1 MTTDDGVVETKS
13 ARTRSAIID
22 AALRLFRE
30 RGYDATTMRA
40 IAAEAGV
47 SVGNAYYYFDS
58 KERLIQGFYDRA
70 QVDHLAAARPILD
83 REKDLTAR
91 IVGVADAWLQTMDP
105 YREFA
110 GKFFKNAA
118 EPTSPLSPF
127 SPESSPAR
135 AAAIELWSEVLEG
148 SDARLPKKLRAD
160 LPELMWLYFM
170 GIVLFWVY
178 DPTPDASATRSVAAR
193 TAPLVVRAMSLTRLP
208 VMRGMLDDIVALISE
223 IRAVFPIVEPD
234 ASPRGAKEAR

>member
-1 MTTDDGVVETKS
+1 MMTTDDDVIEPKS

-40 IAAEAGV
+40 IAKEAGV

-58 KERLIQGFYDRA
+58 KEQLIQGFYDRA
-70 QVDHLAAARPILD
+70 QVEHEAAAKVVLASTKELSD
-83 REKDLTAR
+83 R
-91 IVGVADAWLQTMDP
+91 IIGVANAWVDTMSP

-118 EPTSPLSPF
+118 EPTSPLSPL

-135 AAAIELWSEVLEG
+135 VAAIELWRETLEG
-148 SDARLPKKLRAD
+148 SDARLPK
-160 LPELMWLYFM
+160 
-170 GIVLFWVY
+170 
-178 DPTPDASATRSVAAR
+178 
-193 TAPLVVRAMSLTRLP
+193 
-208 VMRGMLDDIVALISE
+208 
-223 IRAVFPIVEPD
+223 
-234 ASPRGAKEAR
+234 

>member
-1 MTTDDGVVETKS
+1 M
-13 ARTRSAIID
+13 AIID
-22 AALRLFRE
+22 AALTLFRE

-58 KERLIQGFYDRA
+58 KERLIQGFYDRT
-70 QVDHLAAARPILD
+70 QDEHAAAAQPILA
-83 REKDLTAR
+83 RERDLTAR
-91 IVGVADAWLQTMDP
+91 IIGVVDAWLDIMHP
-105 YREFA
+105 YRPFA

-135 AAAIELWSEVLEG
+135 AASIALWENVLNG
-148 SDARLPKKLRAD
+148 SDAKIPKRLRGE

-178 DPTPDASATRSVAAR
+178 DPTDDVSATRSVARR
-193 TAPLVVRAMSLTRLP
+193 TAPLVVRAIGLTRLP
-208 VMRGMLDDIVALISE
+208 VLRSMLDDVIALIAE
-223 IRAVFPIVEPD
+223 IRQFFPIVEVD
-234 ASPRGAKEAR
+234 A